1 MRVASSTLSGL
12 PCLRYKIT
20 DASLYREQ
28 SSPWQ
33 QWSQRWT
40 SMEIRDITE
49 WASPVIKTIRVSH
62 GFGKASYT
70 LEVRQFIPIEGDSLE
85 EQWSDRGIM
94 KKHKLPPF
102 AIADMR
108 KAVITLRRYVDESI
122 LDFIGDGIDYEN
134 PLILKT
140 YRMAYKHAL
149 NAPVRFQSLRVQI

>member
-1 MRVASSTLSGL
+1 
-12 PCLRYKIT
+12 
-20 DASLYREQ
+20 
-28 SSPWQ
+28 
-33 QWSQRWT
+33 
-40 SMEIRDITE
+40 MEIRDITE

-62 GFGKASYT
+62 GFGKASYM

-108 KAVITLRRYVDESI
+108 KAAITLRKYVDESM

-140 YRMAYKHAL
+140 YRMAYKHAF
-149 NAPVRFQSLRVQI
+149 NAPVSFQSLRVQN